1 MDGVLEVLGA
11 FVVYDV
17 EFGDNASDPELVKQ
31 GLIGPNHFA
40 GGPVLHWLNED
51 GVAVDLS
58 QDHDVLV
65 PTAQFLWEAPRL
77 VGEDLLGGLVFH
89 VKDAYEDGALFLCRA
104 WQGTSVAVTSI
115 VTVVQCWC
123 SLLGLP

>member
-1 MDGVLEVLGA
+1 MGGVLEVLGA
-11 FVVYDV
+11 FVVNDV
-17 EFGDNASDPELVKQ
+17 ELGDNASGHELVNQ

-40 GGPVLHWLNED
+40 GSPVLHWLDED
-51 GVAVDLS
+51 CVAVAVG

-89 VKDAYEDGALFLCRA
+89 VKNAYEDGAYFLCRA
-104 WQGTSVAVTSI
+104 WQGTSVTVTSI
-115 VTVVQCWC
+115 VTVV
-123 SLLGLP
+123 